1 MRPAATDGIVRVD
14 REQAGEGVAQMN
26 PGILSCTTVVLSVL
40 TALPGAQAPIS
51 SSERIFPSDG
61 DIRQIIRQRVDA
73 QGKGI
78 GMVVGVIEPS
88 GARVVAYGQS
98 GEGDQRPPD
107 GDTTFEIGSMTK
119 VFTALV
125 LADMVRRGE
134 VALDDPIAK
143 YLPGGVRIPALNGQP
158 ITLLDVATHT
168 SGLPLMPDGLVSLSE
183 LPTLK
188 YSDAQLYEFLARY
201 EPPRQT
207 GTKWD
212 YSNIGYSLL
221 GKALAARTAMDYET
235 LLRTRVSVPLEL
247 TNTGV
252 TFQGLKTRLAAGH
265 DASSQPT
272 PPVSTVPIMSVMMP
286 AGAVLST
293 ANDLL
298 RLLGVAMGYEPSPLA
313 PAMAAMLN
321 TRRPSPGGEQALGW
335 MVEGKSDDQ
344 LVVHDGGTF
353 GFASSMVWDPKKRAG
368 VVVLS
373 NHVAGLSDVPRH
385 LLRPNRP
392 LAKPTATKR
401 IEITL
406 DSAILD
412 SYAGRYTSAAEAF
425 VVTKEGDFLAILLPA
440 DWGLPKL
447 RLRPESLRDF
457 FAAELPLRV
466 TFQTNADG
474 QVSGLLIHP
483 PRGQKAI
490 PAKRAER

>member
-1 MRPAATDGIVRVD
+1 MV
-14 REQAGEGVAQMN
+14 QMN
-26 PGILSCTTVVLSVL
+26 SILSCTVVALGVL
-40 TALPGAQAPIS
+40 TALPGAQAPAG
-51 SSERIFPSDG
+51 SSERVFPSDG
-61 DIRQIIRQRVDA
+61 DIRQILRQRVDA
-73 QGKGI
+73 QGRGI

-88 GARVVAYGQS
+88 GARVVSYGQR

-107 GDTTFEIGSMTK
+107 GDTAFEIGSMTK

-125 LADMVRRGE
+125 LADMARRGE
-134 VALDDPIAK
+134 VALEDSIAK

-168 SGLPLMPDGLVSLSE
+168 SGLPLMPDGLVSLGE
-183 LPTLK
+183 LATLK
-188 YSDAQLYEFLARY
+188 YSDAQLYAFLARY
-201 EPPRQT
+201 QLPRQT

-221 GKALAARTAMDYET
+221 GKALAARAAMDYET

-252 TFQGLKTRLAAGH
+252 TFQGRKASLAVGH
-265 DASSQPT
+265 DASLQPT
-272 PPVSTVPIMSVMMP
+272 PPLSTVPIMSVMMP

-298 RLLGVAMGYEPSPLA
+298 RLLGAAMGYGRSPLS

-335 MVEGKSDDQ
+335 MVEGKGDDQ

-353 GFASSMVWDPKKRAG
+353 GFAGSMVWDPKKRAG

-373 NHVAGLSDVPRH
+373 NHVAAVGDVARH
-385 LLRPNRP
+385 LLRPGRP

-406 DSAILD
+406 DPAILD

-425 VVTKEGDFLAILLPA
+425 VVTKEGDFLTILLPD

-457 FAAELPLRV
+457 FASELPLRV
-466 TFQTNADG
+466 TFQTDADG

-490 PAKRAER
+490 LAKRAER

>member
-1 MRPAATDGIVRVD
+1 MRQAATDGIVLVD
-14 REQAGEGVAQMN
+14 RERAGECVAQMN
-26 PGILSCTTVVLSVL
+26 SRILSCTTVVLSVL

-51 SSERIFPSDG
+51 SNERVFPSDG
-61 DIRQIIRQRVDA
+61 DIREILRQRVDA

-78 GMVVGVIEPS
+78 GMVVGVIEPA
-88 GARVVAYGQS
+88 GARVVSYGQS

-107 GDTTFEIGSMTK
+107 GDTAFEIGSMTK

-125 LADMVRRGE
+125 LAEMVRRGE
-134 VALDDPIAK
+134 VALEDPIAK
-143 YLPGGVRIPALNGQP
+143 YLPDGVRIPARNGQP

-183 LPTLK
+183 LVTLK
-188 YSDAQLYEFLARY
+188 YSDAQLYAFLARY
-201 EPPRQT
+201 ELPRQT
-207 GTKWD
+207 GTTWD

-221 GKALAARTAMDYET
+221 GKALAARAAVDYET

-252 TFQGLKTRLAAGH
+252 TFQRLKGRLAVGH
-265 DASSQPT
+265 DGSLQPT
-272 PPVSTVPIMSVMMP
+272 LPLSTVPIMSVMMP

-298 RLLGVAMGYEPSPLA
+298 SLLAVAMGYDRSPLA

-335 MVEGKSDDQ
+335 MVEGTSDDQ

-373 NHVAGLSDVPRH
+373 NHVAAVGDVARH
-385 LLRPNRP
+385 LLRPSRP

-412 SYAGRYTSAAEAF
+412 SYAGRYTAAAEAF
-425 VVTKEGDFLAILLPA
+425 VVTKEGDFLTILLPA

-474 QVSGLLIHP
+474 QVSGLVIHP

>member
-1 MRPAATDGIVRVD
+1 MRQAATDGIVLVD
-14 REQAGEGVAQMN
+14 RERAGECVAQMN
-26 PGILSCTTVVLSVL
+26 SRILSCTTVVLSVL

-51 SSERIFPSDG
+51 SNERVFPSDG
-61 DIRQIIRQRVDA
+61 DIREILRQRVDA

-78 GMVVGVIEPS
+78 GMVVGVIEPA
-88 GARVVAYGQS
+88 GARVVSYGQS

-107 GDTTFEIGSMTK
+107 GDTAFEIGSMTK

-125 LADMVRRGE
+125 LAEMVRRGE
-134 VALDDPIAK
+134 VALEDPIAK
-143 YLPGGVRIPALNGQP
+143 YLPDGVRIPARNGQP

-183 LPTLK
+183 LVTLK
-188 YSDAQLYEFLARY
+188 YSDAQLYAFLARY
-201 EPPRQT
+201 ELPRQT
-207 GTKWD
+207 GTTWD

-221 GKALAARTAMDYET
+221 GKALAARAAVDYET

-252 TFQGLKTRLAAGH
+252 TFQRLKGRLAVGH
-265 DASSQPT
+265 DGSLQPT
-272 PPVSTVPIMSVMMP
+272 LPLSTVPIMSVMMP

-298 RLLGVAMGYEPSPLA
+298 SLLAVAMGYDRSPLA

-335 MVEGKSDDQ
+335 MVEGTSDDQ

-373 NHVAGLSDVPRH
+373 NHVAAVGDVARH
-385 LLRPNRP
+385 LLRPSRP

-412 SYAGRYTSAAEAF
+412 SYAGRYTAAAEAF
-425 VVTKEGDFLAILLPA
+425 VVTKEGDFLTILLPA

-447 RLRPESLRDF
+447 RLRPERRRDF
-457 FAAELPLRV
+457 FTAELPLRV
-466 TFQTNADG
+466 TFQTNDDG
-474 QVSGLLIHP
+474 QVSGLVIHP